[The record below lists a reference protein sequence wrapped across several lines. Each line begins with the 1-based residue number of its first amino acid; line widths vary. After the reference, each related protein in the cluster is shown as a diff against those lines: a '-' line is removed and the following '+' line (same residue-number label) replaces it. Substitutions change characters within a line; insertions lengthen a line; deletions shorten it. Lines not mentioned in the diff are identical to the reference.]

1 MTDETSMN
9 VIYKFP
15 KLDEVTETIDG
26 PRKKPR
32 GMMIL
37 GLFLILAITILFIG
51 WSDSPGSDEKTGMS
65 VYDVKSMII
74 ETATHRPENSVHP
87 NGGVLGSWWIYAMES
102 SGDSLIGLCLESKR
116 SHIGASRAVIRIDAE
131 DNSLSFILENAVVAV
146 IPDGH
151 GEGSLERHD
160 SLKVGPIPLTVDVID
175 ADQKG
180 ELSWR
185 EPDVSN
191 DSDHFAIGS

>member
-65 VYDVKSMII
+65 VHDVKSMII

-185 EPDVSN
+185 ETDVSN
-191 DSDHFAIGS
+191 DSDQFAIGS